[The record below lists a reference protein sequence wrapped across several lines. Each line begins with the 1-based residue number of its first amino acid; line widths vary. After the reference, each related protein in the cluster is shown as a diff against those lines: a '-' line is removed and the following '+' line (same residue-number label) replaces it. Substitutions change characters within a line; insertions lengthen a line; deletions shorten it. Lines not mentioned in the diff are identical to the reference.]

1 MPITI
6 MAPITAPHVSPI
18 PEPPPKAEAKEA
30 RNAYRREW
38 YRNNKDK
45 VKAQHE
51 RYWAKKA
58 AEMKAKEENANDE
71 K

>member
-1 MPITI
+1 MMT
-6 MAPITAPHVSPI
+6 
-18 PEPPPKAEAKEA
+18 KEAKEA

-58 AEMKAKEENANDE
+58 AEMKAKEERANDE
-71 K
+71 E